1 MEKYLKKNNRY
12 KCIKIYVV
20 IHLYM
25 KVLQLAVLAS
35 GKGSNLLAIIKAIEN
50 GILPCKISVV
60 CTNKKCGAHDIAVKY
75 QIPTIQSI
83 SPEFKNKSEREK
95 YDEDLA
101 GLLKEANPDIVVLA
115 GWMHILSSKFID
127 NFRHIINLHPALSN
141 TFKGA
146 NAIEDA
152 FTAYHSGKIK
162 YSGVMVHRVI
172 PRIDS
177 GPVISEMIVPM
188 SPTDTLEVFTE
199 NIKAHEKACLVSAI
213 ATLVGEHNKFIVN
226 SRKSFV
232 YEGKVRTVRD
242 IGYNCL
248 LLEASDR
255 LSAFNSHR
263 CIVPNK
269 GRCLNMMSEWWLKNT
284 SHIIPNHY
292 LWSCGKY
299 MVVKKTTPIK
309 LEVIV
314 RGYLTG
320 SSSTSVWKMYAAGQ
334 RNIYGYDFEDGMKQH
349 QKLES
354 PIITPTTK
362 DDDDQPITE
371 KEIIEQGLLSKKDW
385 ELVSK
390 AAMELYKY
398 GVEESKK
405 KGLCLVD
412 TKYEFGRDVNGN
424 IILIDEV
431 HTCDSSRYWYIQ
443 DEPYT
448 EVSPK
453 KIDKDM
459 VRDWLQQ
466 NCADVY
472 KDSPAIPK
480 DVVKNVTDAYV
491 EYTKLLFSDEP
502 SRQNSITLSQTS
514 DTWTW
519 ETAKNIYLNYYKNGI
534 VCIVAG
540 STKDEAHVNKIA
552 KCLADVNIYSSILY
566 CSAHKNTKK
575 VINYIEKHDS
585 YDRKMVWVTV
595 AGRSNAL
602 SGVVA
607 ANSRHPVIGCPPFA
621 DKDDMMVNIN
631 STLQCPS
638 NVPVMTILEPGN
650 VALAISK
657 IFS

>member
-1 MEKYLKKNNRY
+1 
-12 KCIKIYVV
+12 
-20 IHLYM
+20 
-25 KVLQLAVLAS
+25 
-35 GKGSNLLAIIKAIEN
+35 
-50 GILPCKISVV
+50 
-60 CTNKKCGAHDIAVKY
+60 
-75 QIPTIQSI
+75 
-83 SPEFKNKSEREK
+83 
-95 YDEDLA
+95 
-101 GLLKEANPDIVVLA
+101 
-115 GWMHILSSKFID
+115 MHILSSKFID

-199 NIKAHEKACLVSAI
+199 NIKAHEKTCLISAI

-349 QKLES
+349 QKLEH

-371 KEIIEQGLLSKKDW
+371 KEIIEQGLLSKRIGNWCQKLQW
-385 ELVSK
+385 SCINLV
-390 AAMELYKY
+390 
-398 GVEESKK
+398 
-405 KGLCLVD
+405 
-412 TKYEFGRDVNGN
+412 
-424 IILIDEV
+424 
-431 HTCDSSRYWYIQ
+431 
-443 DEPYT
+443 
-448 EVSPK
+448 
-453 KIDKDM
+453 
-459 VRDWLQQ
+459 
-466 NCADVY
+466 
-472 KDSPAIPK
+472 
-480 DVVKNVTDAYV
+480 
-491 EYTKLLFSDEP
+491 
-502 SRQNSITLSQTS
+502 
-514 DTWTW
+514 
-519 ETAKNIYLNYYKNGI
+519 
-534 VCIVAG
+534 
-540 STKDEAHVNKIA
+540 
-552 KCLADVNIYSSILY
+552 
-566 CSAHKNTKK
+566 
-575 VINYIEKHDS
+575 
-585 YDRKMVWVTV
+585 
-595 AGRSNAL
+595 
-602 SGVVA
+602 
-607 ANSRHPVIGCPPFA
+607 
-621 DKDDMMVNIN
+621 
-631 STLQCPS
+631 
-638 NVPVMTILEPGN
+638 
-650 VALAISK
+650 
-657 IFS
+657 